1 MRRASL
7 IAVAAFLACLP
18 AAGQFFNFGFRK
30 AVDTDVTGRAHLE
43 PKEVVAGEPCAIILE
58 LEVAKEV
65 GIEEMKIGGLPDAD
79 GGRVEYGA
87 AENMADGKSQKA
99 DRVVKRIRL
108 PARFFEPCTQEVSIA
123 VQGMAVV
130 RRQQGGMSFTSSSSF
145 GTRLAPFTLKVDQL
159 PQNMRPTNFSGAI
172 GSRFRLVQTLSPDHV
187 HPGDLVTATYKLS
200 FDGYCPSNIWPT
212 VDRLSKEFRAYDPK
226 EVSRSAHE
234 VVWTQVLVPQTAAAT
249 NSAFVS
255 LNYYNVR
262 TKRYEVARSVPQRLV
277 FVSDEAAST
286 ENTAVVVTAEPSGAS
301 GKGAAEGLAEG
312 PVKLRFAPSEASP
325 VVVILPAGTP
335 LVERARSN
343 GWRRM
348 ESPRGIGW
356 TR

>member
-1 MRRASL
+1 MTHRFWSRAICAL
-7 IAVAAFLACLP
+7 LVVALALTTACSGNTP
-18 AAGQFFNFGFRK
+18 AA
-30 AVDTDVTGRAHLE
+30 TT
-43 PKEVVAGEPCAIILE
+43 
-58 LEVAKEV
+58 
-65 GIEEMKIGGLPDAD
+65 
-79 GGRVEYGA
+79 A
-87 AENMADGKSQKA
+87 AA
-99 DRVVKRIRL
+99 
-108 PARFFEPCTQEVSIA
+108 T
-123 VQGMAVV
+123 
-130 RRQQGGMSFTSSSSF
+130 
-145 GTRLAPFTLKVDQL
+145 
-159 PQNMRPTNFSGAI
+159 
-172 GSRFRLVQTLSPDHV
+172 
-187 HPGDLVTATYKLS
+187 TA
-200 FDGYCPSNIWPT
+200 
-212 VDRLSKEFRAYDPK
+212 
-226 EVSRSAHE
+226 
-234 VVWTQVLVPQTAAAT
+234 AAAT

-301 GKGAAEGLAEG
+301 GKGAATAGGLAEG